1 MHNRNAQMYVEC
13 RITAPEAQPS
23 PGLRTA
29 SNRAGV
35 EPTISEVS
43 QVVFTDAEG
52 IDSGKQPSS
61 EPGEPEDGPRHR
73 EASEEG
79 SPELSTQE
87 QMPPAGPSSHLWP
100 PQEGPGELQAGQD
113 QATPGSEL
121 EVLPSRV
128 PAAQERLQQQ
138 SSWKETK
145 DQQGSQQNLGTV
157 EGQFP
162 ESRQVMSME
171 TWAGGYGMTDPQG
184 RRGSRELLEEMMGGS
199 VYVKANKHQF
209 KQAVK
214 KLYDIDVAKVHTL
227 IRPDGEKKAHDPECQ
242 PFPGHLAA
250 NEPDI
255 VQPTEPCCTLDSCG
269 QQLGDKPPKGVDTP
283 PIRPQGALPEP
294 GSGGHEDSPQEAM
307 SLMPTATLEEKTA
320 HSSPPSMPRPNTP
333 KER

>member
-1 MHNRNAQMYVEC
+1 MHNRNAQMYVEG
-13 RITAPEAQPS
+13 RTKAPEAQPS

-52 IDSGKQPSS
+52 IDGGKQPSS

-79 SPELSTQE
+79 YPELSTQE
-87 QMPPAGPSSHLWP
+87 QMPPAGPSHIWP
-100 PQEGPGELQAGQD
+100 PQEGPGELQAGQN

-145 DQQGSQQNLGTV
+145 DQQRSQQNLGTV

-162 ESRQVMSME
+162 ESRQ
-171 TWAGGYGMTDPQG
+171 
-184 RRGSRELLEEMMGGS
+184 
-199 VYVKANKHQF
+199 
-209 KQAVK
+209 
-214 KLYDIDVAKVHTL
+214 
-227 IRPDGEKKAHDPECQ
+227 DPECQ

-250 NEPDI
+250 NESDI
-255 VQPTEPCCTLDSCG
+255 VQPTEPCCSLDSCG
-269 QQLGDKPPKGVDTP
+269 QQLRDKPPKEVDTP
-283 PIRPQGALPEP
+283 PIRSQGALPEP

-307 SLMPTATLEEKTA
+307 SLMPTATLEEKMA